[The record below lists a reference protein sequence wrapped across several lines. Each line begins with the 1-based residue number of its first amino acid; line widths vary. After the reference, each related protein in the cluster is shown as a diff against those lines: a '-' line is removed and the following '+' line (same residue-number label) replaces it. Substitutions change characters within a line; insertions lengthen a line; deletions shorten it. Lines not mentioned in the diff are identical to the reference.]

1 MIPGLD
7 GLRAVA
13 YLLVFFFH
21 ARYLEVGWIG
31 VQFFFVLSGFLI
43 TGILLDMKNSL
54 PTGGYFLKFY
64 GRRFLRIFP
73 LYYFYL
79 LLMAGLTAWLIWGR

>member
-13 YLLVFFFH
+13 FFLVFLCH
-21 ARYLEVGWIG
+21 TNYVEAGWMG
-31 VQFFFVLSGFLI
+31 VMLFFVLSGFLI
-43 TGILLDMKNSL
+43 TGILIDMKESL
-54 PTGGYFLKFY
+54 PSKAYFIKFY

-79 LLMAGLTAWLIWGR
+79 FLIFGLAYWL